1 MFGRSSRNCEN
12 YLYFIFRVLIG
23 LMFMQHGVQKLFGW
37 LGGNSVELF
46 SLFWFAGVIEFFGG
60 LAIALGLFTKIVAS
74 IAALEMLVAYFYAH
88 VGILNI
94 LEKKLQY
101 LPILNRG
108 ELSLLYF
115 SAFLVLSIYGSKK
128 WSLDKLLFK
137 RNF

>member
-1 MFGRSSRNCEN
+1 
-12 YLYFIFRVLIG
+12 
-23 LMFMQHGVQKLFGW
+23 MQHGVQKLFGW